1 MKQKKKKLNITI
13 KAQRLMTGGS
23 CPVTIPNDPVMDA
36 MDAATPN
43 LDLEVWYP
51 YDSTAEFEK
60 EYNIKSD
67 SGKRQIIIS
76 DDEDDAVPD
85 VPKKFDTSKLINTKI
100 IKSNSND
107 IVNISRN
114 VNNSKVAFQPDVG
127 NELKNIRDEKE
138 LRLIK
143 LREGIEQQ
151 RELYAIKL
159 KVADAELKIT
169 LLKLS
174 LTEETVQLQ
183 SEGTVI
189 TE

>member
-1 MKQKKKKLNITI
+1 MF
-13 KAQRLMTGGS
+13 
-23 CPVTIPNDPVMDA
+23 
-36 MDAATPN
+36 
-43 LDLEVWYP
+43 LD
-51 YDSTAEFEK
+51 
-60 EYNIKSD
+60 NIKSD

-85 VPKKFDTSKLINTKI
+85 VPKQFDTSKLINTKI
-100 IKSNSND
+100 IKCNSND

-114 VNNSKVAFQPDVG
+114 VNNSKVAFQPNVG

-143 LREGIEQQ
+143 LREAIEQQ
-151 RELYAIKL
+151 RELHAIKL
-159 KVADAELKIT
+159 KVVDAELKIT

>member
-1 MKQKKKKLNITI
+1 MF
-13 KAQRLMTGGS
+13 
-23 CPVTIPNDPVMDA
+23 
-36 MDAATPN
+36 
-43 LDLEVWYP
+43 LD
-51 YDSTAEFEK
+51 
-60 EYNIKSD
+60 NIKSD

-85 VPKKFDTSKLINTKI
+85 VPKQFDTSKLINTKI
-100 IKSNSND
+100 IKCNSND

-143 LREGIEQQ
+143 LREAIEQQ
-151 RELYAIKL
+151 RELHAIKL
-159 KVADAELKIT
+159 KVVDAELKIT